1 MEGFRMELIYL
12 TITVGVYL
20 FNQEIQRRTKYKFY
34 NPLLMTSLM
43 LMVLFYFNEE
53 QLIAYQDN
61 TEILTLLI
69 TPATVALAIPL
80 YKHRDTIKNNI
91 KPLTIGIFG
100 AVLSH
105 GVVLAVLSKLLSLNN
120 TLIASLTPKSVTT
133 AIAKEI
139 AFNLG
144 GEPNITIPV
153 VIITGI
159 LGSILSESLRS
170 ILKIRSDAA
179 HGLALGSSA
188 HAMGTSKALEEGEI
202 EGVYASIALVLTGLA
217 TVALSPL
224 IYTIITK
231 L

>member
-179 HGLALGSSA
+179 HSTLR
-188 HAMGTSKALEEGEI
+188 
-202 EGVYASIALVLTGLA
+202 
-217 TVALSPL
+217 
-224 IYTIITK
+224 
-231 L
+231 